1 MLSSPGCF
9 NLALHSPMPPTI
21 LGLHIPGLHPVSI
34 LSAERLALLSSL
46 SHRQCTRLTLNFS
59 LFPHPESVRPPMLAS
74 ARRIFPPCLSLD
86 FDCPSS
92 TSILFSY
99 TDTVSKNK
107 GECRRWHSFYSSIYR
122 FPVIFSAL
130 YQFHAFSTSG
140 PPQWLLI
147 PSPSQQLVINC
158 HAGQGHHHHHSSQM
172 ARSNGVH

>member
-1 MLSSPGCF
+1 MLSSPGCVD
-9 NLALHSPMPPTI
+9 LALHSLMPPTI
-21 LGLHIPGLHPVSI
+21 LGLHTPGLHPVSI

-74 ARRIFPPCLSLD
+74 ARRILPPGLFLD

-92 TSILFSY
+92 TSLLFSY

-107 GECRRWHSFYSSIYR
+107 GECRRWHSFYSSIYH

-130 YQFHAFSTSG
+130 NQSHAFSTTG
-140 PPQWLLI
+140 PPQWLVI
-147 PSPSQQLVINC
+147 PSPCQQLVIYC
-158 HAGQGHHHHHSSQM
+158 HAGQDHHHHQSSQM
-172 ARSNGVH
+172 ARSSGVH